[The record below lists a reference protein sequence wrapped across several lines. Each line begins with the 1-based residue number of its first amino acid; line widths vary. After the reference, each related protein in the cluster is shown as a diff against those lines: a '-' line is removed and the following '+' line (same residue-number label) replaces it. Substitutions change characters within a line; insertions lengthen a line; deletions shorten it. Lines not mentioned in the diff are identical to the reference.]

1 MYLQKVW
8 EIWIFKRH
16 DFSWIFFVCLCL
28 LDSKFKTEEGKLHS
42 IGNYK
47 FVWFLLWLAIKV
59 MSWWQEE
66 KHLSLSYVLFFFLLQ
81 SSPDPVKEQILSM
94 IQTWSTA
101 FRKEPKY
108 KVVQDTFNL
117 MRMEGEVPCG
127 IHSIFSNL
135 P

>member
-1 MYLQKVW
+1 MVTRGKTS
-8 EIWIFKRH
+8 
-16 DFSWIFFVCLCL
+16 FSKLCP
-28 LDSKFKTEEGKLHS
+28 F
-42 IGNYK
+42 
-47 FVWFLLWLAIKV
+47 
-59 MSWWQEE
+59 
-66 KHLSLSYVLFFFLLQ
+66 FFFLLQ

-127 IHSIFSNL
+127 IHSIFFQSSL
-135 P
+135 D